1 MAMEHNKFKNY
12 TQTFLSCDYQMKPQI
27 YIIKHNC
34 ATKHYFF
41 QLLTYKYIITEAD
54 H

>member
-1 MAMEHNKFKNY
+1 MAMEHIKFKNDA
-12 TQTFLSCDYQMKPQI
+12 QMFLSCDYQMKAKI
-27 YIIKHNC
+27 YIIKHTC

-41 QLLTYKYIITEAD
+41 QSLTYKYTITETD

>member
-1 MAMEHNKFKNY
+1 MEHIKFKSD
-12 TQTFLSCDYQMKPQI
+12 TQSILSCDYQMKAKI

-41 QLLTYKYIITEAD
+41 QSLTYKYTTLDAD